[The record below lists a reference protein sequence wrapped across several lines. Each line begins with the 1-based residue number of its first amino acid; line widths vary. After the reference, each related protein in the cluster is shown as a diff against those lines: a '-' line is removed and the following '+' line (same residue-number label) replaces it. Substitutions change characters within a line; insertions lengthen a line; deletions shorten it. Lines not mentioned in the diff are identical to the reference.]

1 MDLSHSA
8 LRLDLLR
15 RIGDLKVAVLGD
27 AVLDLWHHGEVHRLG
42 REAPVPVLEEGDQDA
57 SPGGAANCAVN
68 TAALGASTRFLGIV
82 GDDPAGQALRV
93 ALGGAGVDTGLVVV
107 DRGGATPAKHRLMS
121 GEDQVGRFDTPGG
134 RWSPPAH
141 DALLGR
147 LPALLEGAD
156 LLVVSDYG
164 EGALPDPVPRVL
176 ADLLRDR
183 ALPVVLDGH
192 DFARWAPCRPLA
204 VTPNT
209 AEALALL
216 GLPADHPAPREVLTV
231 RSGQLFERTGA
242 AMVLTT
248 LDADGAVLHR
258 PGHSAQHVPALAST
272 ARHTCG
278 AGDTVTAAFGLALS
292 AGADPVVAAEL
303 AQEAAA
309 VTVEC
314 PGTCV
319 CTAAD
324 LVARSGGV
332 LPTQALRAVV
342 ERHRAAGRRVVFTN
356 GCFDVLHVGHV
367 RCLEQARR
375 CGDVLVVGVNS
386 DDSVRRLKGPE
397 RPIVP
402 EHERAAL
409 LAALRPVDLVAI
421 FEEDRPLSLLEAVRP
436 DVYVKGGDYTPEMLE
451 ETPLVEA
458 LGGRVVTLDYLADHS
473 STELITRIRG
483 RADDDRSPR

>member
-1 MDLSHSA
+1 MHLLDSA

-15 RIGDLKVAVLGD
+15 RIAGLRVGVLGD
-27 AVLDLWHHGEVHRLG
+27 AVLDLWHHGEARRLG
-42 REAPVPVLEEGDQDA
+42 REAPVPVLEEGARDA

-68 TAALGASTRFLGIV
+68 TAALGARTRFLGIV
-82 GDDPAGQALRV
+82 GDDAAGQTLRTALV
-93 ALGGAGVDTGLVVV
+93 NAGVDAGLVVV
-107 DRGGATPAKHRLMS
+107 DTGSLTPAKHRLMS
-121 GEDQVGRFDTPGG
+121 GADQVGRFDTPGG
-134 RWSPPAH
+134 RWSPTAH
-141 DALLGR
+141 HTLCER
-147 LPALLEGAD
+147 LPALLEDLD

-164 EGALPDPVPRVL
+164 GGALPDRVPAVL
-176 ADLLRDR
+176 AGLLSDHRVP
-183 ALPVVLDGH
+183 LVVDGH
-192 DFARWAPCRPLA
+192 DFARWAPCRPDA

-216 GLPADHPAPREVLTV
+216 GLPPDHPAPREVLTV
-231 RSGQLFERTGA
+231 RSGQLLERTGA
-242 AMVLTT
+242 GMVLTT

-258 PGHSAQHVPALAST
+258 PGRSAQHAPALAMA

-278 AGDTVTAAFGLALS
+278 AGDAVTAAFALALA
-292 AGADPVVAAEL
+292 AGAEPAAATEL

-309 VTVEC
+309 ITVEC

-324 LVARSGGV
+324 LVARTGGV
-332 LPTQALRAVV
+332 LPTEALAAAV
-342 ERHRAAGRRVVFTN
+342 ERHRAAGRSVVFTN
-356 GCFDVLHVGHV
+356 GCFDVLHLGHV

-386 DDSVRRLKGPE
+386 DASVRRLKGPE
-397 RPIVP
+397 RPVVP

-409 LAALRPVDLVAI
+409 LAALRPVDLVAV
-421 FEEDRPLSLLEAVRP
+421 FDEDRPVTLLETVRP

-473 STELITRIRG
+473 STEVITRIRAS
-483 RADDDRSPR
+483 ADDDRSPR